1 MGVQDRD
8 WFRDRREPQLRNPD
22 WQKEYARWYGKP
34 PKGAKQGVHWTLS
47 LMVWVAV
54 LLVVYIAAKQL
65 RLTGNGAA
73 LPGQQAVSTQPTPTT
88 VPPQRQ
94 PAPTAQQ
101 PTAQT
106 AVPLAG
112 VNKCVINGQTVYTE
126 APCAQAMRALV
137 GNAPAQ
143 APANARQH
151 EMEDAAAAAK
161 RAEEQLARQW
171 DQRMAQR
178 DRDLAAEQIAVQQQ
192 VSATNAECA
201 RLKADRD
208 SIFRLSATTQ
218 QQSPW
223 RDNLSY
229 IRKRMNELH
238 C

>member
-34 PKGAKQGVHWTLS
+34 PQGAKQGVHWIVS

-65 RLTGNGAA
+65 RFTGNGAA
-73 LPGQQAVSTQPTPTT
+73 VPSQQAASTQPAPTT
-88 VPPQRQ
+88 APPQRQ
-94 PAPTAQQ
+94 PMAPVQQ
-101 PTAQT
+101 PAARANTPPAD
-106 AVPLAG
+106 

-126 APCAQAMRALV
+126 APCGQAMRALV
-137 GNAPAQ
+137 GNAPTD
-143 APANARQH
+143 APGNARQR
-151 EMEDAAAAAK
+151 EMEEAAAAAK

-178 DRDLAAEQIAVQQQ
+178 DRDLAAEAAAVQQE
-192 VSATNAECA
+192 VNSINAQCS
-201 RLKADRD
+201 RLRMDRD
-208 SIFRLSATTQ
+208 SILRLSVTTQ
-218 QQSPW
+218 QMSPW
-223 RDNLSY
+223 RDNLNY

>member
-1 MGVQDRD
+1 VGVQDRD

-34 PKGAKQGVHWTLS
+34 PQGAKQGVHWIVS

-73 LPGQQAVSTQPTPTT
+73 VPSQQAAST
-88 VPPQRQ
+88 Q
-94 PAPTAQQ
+94 PAPTTTPLQRQPMPPVQQ
-101 PTAQT
+101 PAARANT
-106 AVPLAG
+106 PPAG
-112 VNKCVINGQTVYTE
+112 VNKCVINGQTIYTE
-126 APCAQAMRALV
+126 APCGQAMRALV
-137 GNAPAQ
+137 GNAPTE
-143 APANARQH
+143 APGNARQR
-151 EMEDAAAAAK
+151 EMEEAAAAAK

-178 DRDLAAEQIAVQQQ
+178 DRDLAAEAVAVQQQ
-192 VSATNAECA
+192 VGAVNAECA

-208 SIFRLSATTQ
+208 GILRLSVTTQ
-218 QQSPW
+218 QMSPW
-223 RDNLSY
+223 RDNLNY
-229 IRKRMNELH
+229 IRKRMNELR

>member
-8 WFRDRREPQLRNPD
+8 WYRDRREPQLRNPD

-34 PKGAKQGVHWTLS
+34 PQSTRQGVHWTIS

-65 RLTGNGAA
+65 RLTGNGAVT
-73 LPGQQAVSTQPTPTT
+73 LGQHAVSTQPALAAA
-88 VPPQRQ
+88 PPQRQ
-94 PAPTAQQ
+94 PNPSVPQLAAGPVAP
-101 PTAQT
+101 PT
-106 AVPLAG
+106 G
-112 VNKCVINGQTVYTE
+112 VNKCAINGQTIYTE
-126 APCAQAMRALV
+126 APCGQAMRALV
-137 GNAPAQ
+137 GSAPPGA
-143 APANARQH
+143 ADNARQR
-151 EMEDAAAAAK
+151 EMEEAAAAAK

-201 RLKADRD
+201 RLKANRD
-208 SIFRLSATTQ
+208 GILRLSVTTQ
-218 QQSPW
+218 QLSPW
-223 RDNLSY
+223 RDNLNY
-229 IRKRMNELH
+229 IRKRMSELH

>member
-8 WFRDRREPQLRNPD
+8 WYRDRREPQLKNPA

-34 PKGAKQGVHWTLS
+34 PQGARQGVHWTIS

-54 LLVVYIAAKQL
+54 LLVIYIAAKQL
-65 RLTGNGAA
+65 RLTGNGVAV
-73 LPGQQAVSTQPTPTT
+73 PGQQAVSTQPAPIAA
-88 VPPQRQ
+88 PPQRQ
-94 PAPTAQQ
+94 PVPVVQRPTAP
-101 PTAQT
+101 PTA
-106 AVPLAG
+106 PPAG

-126 APCAQAMRALV
+126 APCGQAMRALA
-137 GNAPAQ
+137 GNTPAQ
-143 APANARQH
+143 PPGNLRQR

-178 DRDLAAEQIAVQQQ
+178 DRDLAAEQIAIQQQ

-208 SIFRLSATTQ
+208 GILRLSVTTQ
-218 QQSPW
+218 QMSPW
-223 RDNLSY
+223 RDNLNY

>member
-8 WFRDRREPQLRNPD
+8 WYRDRREPQLRNPD
-22 WQKEYARWYGKP
+22 WQKECARWYGKP
-34 PKGAKQGVHWTLS
+34 PQGARQGVHWTIS

-65 RLTGNGAA
+65 RLTGNGATV
-73 LPGQQAVSTQPTPTT
+73 PRQQAASTQSASIPA
-88 VPPQRQ
+88 PPPRQ
-94 PAPTAQQ
+94 PVPVAQQ
-101 PTAQT
+101 PTARP
-106 AVPLAG
+106 ASPPAG

-126 APCAQAMRALV
+126 APCGQAMRALV
-137 GNAPAQ
+137 SNAPAE
-143 APANARQH
+143 APDNAHQR
-151 EMEDAAAAAK
+151 EMAEAAAAVK

-192 VSATNAECA
+192 VDGTNAECA

-208 SIFRLSATTQ
+208 SILRQSVTTQ

-223 RDNLSY
+223 RDNLNY

>member
-1 MGVQDRD
+1 VGVQGRD
-8 WFRDRREPQLRNPD
+8 WFRGRREPQLRNPD

-34 PKGAKQGVHWTLS
+34 PQGDKQGVHWIVS
-47 LMVWVAV
+47 LMLWVAV

-65 RLTGNGAA
+65 RLTGNGTAA
-73 LPGQQAVSTQPTPTT
+73 PSQQAAST
-88 VPPQRQ
+88 Q
-94 PAPTAQQ
+94 PAPTTTLPPRQPMPAAQQ
-101 PTAQT
+101 PTARAT
-106 AVPLAG
+106 TPAAG

-126 APCAQAMRALV
+126 APCGQAMRALV
-137 GNAPAQ
+137 GNASTE
-143 APANARQH
+143 APSNARQR
-151 EMEDAAAAAK
+151 EMEEAAAAAK

-208 SIFRLSATTQ
+208 GILRLSVTTQ
-218 QQSPW
+218 QMSPW
-223 RDNLSY
+223 RDNLNY
-229 IRKRMNELH
+229 VRKRMNELR

>member
-34 PKGAKQGVHWTLS
+34 PQGASQGVHWTIS

-65 RLTGNGAA
+65 RLTGNGATVPA
-73 LPGQQAVSTQPTPTT
+73 QQAVSTQPTPITA
-88 VPPQRQ
+88 PPQRQ
-94 PAPTAQQ
+94 PAPMVQQ
-101 PTAQT
+101 PTAPP
-106 AVPLAG
+106 AAPPSG

-126 APCAQAMRALV
+126 APCGQAMRALA
-137 GNAPAQ
+137 GNTPAQ
-143 APANARQH
+143 PIGNARQR
-151 EMEDAAAAAK
+151 EMEEAAAAAK
-161 RAEEQLARQW
+161 RTEEQLARQW

-178 DRDLAAEQIAVQQQ
+178 DRDLAAEQIAIQQQ
-192 VSATNAECA
+192 VSAVNAECA

-208 SIFRLSATTQ
+208 GILRLSVTTQ
-218 QQSPW
+218 QMSPW
-223 RDNLSY
+223 RDNLNY

>member
-1 MGVQDRD
+1 MGVQGRD
-8 WFRDRREPQLRNPD
+8 WFRGRREPQLRNPD

-34 PKGAKQGVHWTLS
+34 PQGDKQGVHWIVS
-47 LMVWVAV
+47 LMLWVAV

-65 RLTGNGAA
+65 RLTGNGTAA
-73 LPGQQAVSTQPTPTT
+73 PSQQAAST
-88 VPPQRQ
+88 Q
-94 PAPTAQQ
+94 PAPTTTLPPRQPMPAAQQ
-101 PTAQT
+101 PTARAT
-106 AVPLAG
+106 TPAAG

-126 APCAQAMRALV
+126 APCGQAMRALV
-137 GNAPAQ
+137 GNASTE
-143 APANARQH
+143 APSNARQR
-151 EMEDAAAAAK
+151 EMEEAAAAAK

-208 SIFRLSATTQ
+208 GILRLSVTTQ
-218 QQSPW
+218 QMSPW
-223 RDNLSY
+223 RDNLNY
-229 IRKRMNELH
+229 VRKRMNELR

>member
-1 MGVQDRD
+1 M
-8 WFRDRREPQLRNPD
+8 PNPD

-34 PKGAKQGVHWTLS
+34 PKGTKHGVHWARS
-47 LMVWVAV
+47 LMVWVAA

-73 LPGQQAVSTQPTPTT
+73 LSDQQAASTQSAPTT
-88 VPPQRQ
+88 APPLRQ

-106 AVPLAG
+106 VAPLGG

-143 APANARQH
+143 APGNARQR
-151 EMEDAAAAAK
+151 EMEEAAVSAR

-192 VSATNAECA
+192 VSATGAECA

-208 SIFRLSATTQ
+208 SILRLSVTTQ

-223 RDNLSY
+223 RDNLNY

>member
-8 WFRDRREPQLRNPD
+8 WYRDRREPQLRNPD

-34 PKGAKQGVHWTLS
+34 PKGAKHGVPWTRS
-47 LMVWVAV
+47 LMVWGAV

-73 LPGQQAVSTQPTPTT
+73 LSGQQAASTQSAPTT
-88 VPPQRQ
+88 APPLRQ

-106 AVPLAG
+106 VAPLGG

-143 APANARQH
+143 APGNARQR
-151 EMEDAAAAAK
+151 EMEEAAVSVR

-192 VSATNAECA
+192 VSAVNAECA

-208 SIFRLSATTQ
+208 GILRLSVTTQ
-218 QQSPW
+218 QMSPW
-223 RDNLSY
+223 RDNLNY

>member
-8 WFRDRREPQLRNPD
+8 WYRDRREPQLRNPD

-34 PKGAKQGVHWTLS
+34 PQGAKQGVHWTLS

-54 LLVVYIAAKQL
+54 LLVVYVAAKQL
-65 RLTGNGAA
+65 RLTGSGAA
-73 LPGQQAVSTQPTPTT
+73 LPNQQAASTQSTPTT
-88 VPPQRQ
+88 ALPQRQ
-94 PAPTAQQ
+94 PVPPVQQ
-101 PTAQT
+101 PTARP
-106 AVPLAG
+106 AAPLAG
-112 VNKCVINGQTVYTE
+112 VNKCVINEQTVYTE
-126 APCAQAMRALV
+126 APCAQAMRAPA
-137 GNAPAQ
+137 GNAPTE
-143 APANARQH
+143 APSNARQR
-151 EMEDAAAAAK
+151 EMEEAAAAAK

-178 DRDLAAEQIAVQQQ
+178 DRDLAAEQIAGQQQ
-192 VSATNAECA
+192 VSATNAECT

-208 SIFRLSATTQ
+208 SILRLSVTTQ

-223 RDNLSY
+223 RDNLNY

>member
-8 WFRDRREPQLRNPD
+8 WYRDRREPQLRNPD
-22 WQKEYARWYGKP
+22 WQKECARWYGKP
-34 PKGAKQGVHWTLS
+34 PQGARQGVHWTIS

-65 RLTGNGAA
+65 RLTGNGATA
-73 LPGQQAVSTQPTPTT
+73 PDQQAVSTQPAHIA

-94 PAPTAQQ
+94 PAPMVQQ
-101 PTAQT
+101 PTAPP
-106 AVPLAG
+106 AVPSTG

-126 APCAQAMRALV
+126 APCGQPMRAPV
-137 GNAPAQ
+137 GNTPAEMTK
-143 APANARQH
+143 NTRQR
-151 EMEDAAAAAK
+151 EMEEAATAAK

-178 DRDLAAEQIAVQQQ
+178 DRDLAAEQSAVQQQ
-192 VSATNAECA
+192 VSAINAECA
-201 RLKADRD
+201 RLKTDRD
-208 SIFRLSATTQ
+208 SILGLSVTTQ
-218 QQSPW
+218 QQYPW
-223 RDNLSY
+223 RDNLNY

>member
-8 WFRDRREPQLRNPD
+8 WFRHRREPQLRNPD

-54 LLVVYIAAKQL
+54 FLVVYIAAKQL
-65 RLTGNGAA
+65 GLTGNVAA
-73 LPGQQAVSTQPTPTT
+73 IPGQQAVSTQPAPIT

-94 PAPTAQQ
+94 PAPMVQLPAAQ
-101 PTAQT
+101 
-106 AVPLAG
+106 AVAPPAG

-126 APCAQAMRALV
+126 APCAQAMRSLV
-137 GNAPAQ
+137 GSAPAE
-143 APANARQH
+143 APGSARQR

-178 DRDLAAEQIAVQQQ
+178 DRDLVAEQIAVQQQ
-192 VSATNAECA
+192 VSALNAEC
-201 RLKADRD
+201 RDLQVRRD
-208 SIFRLSATTQ
+208 SILRLSVTTQ
-218 QQSPW
+218 QQYPW
-223 RDNLSY
+223 RDELNY
-229 IRKRMNELH
+229 VRKRMNRLQ